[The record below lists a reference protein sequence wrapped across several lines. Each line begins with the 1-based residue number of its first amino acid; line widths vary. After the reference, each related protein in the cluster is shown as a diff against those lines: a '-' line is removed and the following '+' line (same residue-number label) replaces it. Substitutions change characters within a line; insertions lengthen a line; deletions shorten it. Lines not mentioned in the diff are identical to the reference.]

1 VELAKGRGNGAF
13 PPLWGLGM
21 GWNEK
26 TRCFLSQWVSI
37 ITLASSQV
45 DSIELNKRAY
55 QLSVLFDY
63 RV

>member
-1 VELAKGRGNGAF
+1 MV
-13 PPLWGLGM
+13 PSPLGDWEW

-26 TRCFLSQWVSI
+26 TRCFLGQWVSI